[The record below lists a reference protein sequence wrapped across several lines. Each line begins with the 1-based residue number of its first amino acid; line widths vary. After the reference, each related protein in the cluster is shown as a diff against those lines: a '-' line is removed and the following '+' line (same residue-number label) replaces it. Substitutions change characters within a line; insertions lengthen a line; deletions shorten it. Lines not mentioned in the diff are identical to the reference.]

1 MNNDVNPFGS
11 PNQQPGTQPSST
23 PNPFGSAPSQ
33 PVQPTTQLATPQ
45 APTMGVAA
53 SQPVAGLTGDSS
65 VAGSA
70 SATSTNQA
78 GSTVNSSS
86 SSNPFGAPVGGG
98 FPTSG
103 GSAPVSPFNS
113 FPADTTTPIT
123 TNPSLKPKRSKAPL
137 MALGIGLVLIIA
149 AIVAVVIYFMTSNVT
164 ADDYAEAVSKIES
177 IDKELSESIDD
188 SSLSNI
194 SSIGD
199 MDADSMNQI
208 VDDAKKELDDT
219 KSKLEELGKL
229 KAVAH
234 DEDAKKLYDN
244 LISDFDNLSNTY
256 SSVMDKA
263 KAIMPVAQKIYSA
276 ISSIGSI
283 SYSNYSSIDYGSIA
297 DAYRDVATAAKGAE
311 TDDEELRDILDQI
324 ADAYSQ
330 MADYIEAVAAGDL
343 SAEAPDMSSMDDL
356 SDRMNEVMSTDD
368 MVDAASKVSDS
379 YQALYKYLQDKSS
392 DSSK

>member
-1 MNNDVNPFGS
+1 M
-11 PNQQPGTQPSST
+11 
-23 PNPFGSAPSQ
+23 
-33 PVQPTTQLATPQ
+33 
-45 APTMGVAA
+45 
-53 SQPVAGLTGDSS
+53 
-65 VAGSA
+65 
-70 SATSTNQA
+70 
-78 GSTVNSSS
+78 
-86 SSNPFGAPVGGG
+86 
-98 FPTSG
+98 
-103 GSAPVSPFNS
+103 
-113 FPADTTTPIT
+113 
-123 TNPSLKPKRSKAPL
+123 
-137 MALGIGLVLIIA
+137 LIP
-149 AIVAVVIYFMTSNVT
+149 
-164 ADDYAEAVSKIES
+164 
-177 IDKELSESIDD
+177 
-188 SSLSNI
+188 
-194 SSIGD
+194 
-199 MDADSMNQI
+199 MNQI

-276 ISSIGSI
+276 ISSMGSI

-368 MVDAASKVSDS
+368 MVDAAI
-379 YQALYKYLQDKSS
+379 
-392 DSSK
+392 

>member
-11 PNQQPGTQPSST
+11 PSQQPGTQPSST
-23 PNPFGSAPSQ
+23 PNPFGSTPSQ
-33 PVQPTTQLATPQ
+33 PVQPTTQPATPQ
-45 APTMGVAA
+45 APTMGAA
-53 SQPVAGLTGDSS
+53 ATQPAAGLTGGSS

-70 SATSTNQA
+70 PATSTNQA

-86 SSNPFGAPVGGG
+86 SSNPFGTPVSGGL
-98 FPTSG
+98 PTSG

-149 AIVAVVIYFMTSNVT
+149 AIVAVVVYFATSNVT

-199 MDADSMNQI
+199 MDVDSMNQI

-244 LISDFDNLSNTY
+244 LISDFDNFSNTY

-276 ISSIGSI
+276 ISSMGSI

-297 DAYRDVATAAKGAE
+297 NA
-311 TDDEELRDILDQI
+311 DDEELRDILDQI
-324 ADAYSQ
+324 ADAYNQ

-368 MVDAASKVSDS
+368 MVDAASKVSDD
-379 YQALYKYLQDKSS
+379 YQALYEYLQDKSS